1 MKNDD
6 LRRDKRFQ
14 KRLAQKLQV
23 DKPPESYFQAVQNAF
38 DNLPD
43 ELPVKRRPF
52 RQTAFR
58 ACAALAACLVL
69 VAAGSYGAYLVN
81 PVLME
86 SIPGVGQ
93 IFQELNKTEEKT
105 PSPSPQPTWDDSHL
119 EEALPDV
126 PEFEPI
132 SFEGEGG
139 TLTIENAWSD
149 GLYLHLDTSLDLWDP
164 ALVGCEMVS
173 FCSEPYEGTTDT
185 SYLTVNDQQLE
196 SLFLDAQTFFTW
208 DGSSSNTGTDITH
221 CQGSWLYKLP
231 EQQPHYTELAV
242 NWFIPALYAMDDYG
256 NILSMDFNC
265 SAAFTVITD
274 ARHTLAKDTS
284 TVDNGITLEQ
294 VEASPSCVFA
304 QLSIPYFGTMDSL
317 LLAPFMN
324 VPEGYE
330 VPIGI
335 YPQLTTQDGEVISS
349 MDFPR
354 SDTAYISQEGLYTS
368 PSPDQNYQLLFYFQP
383 PSQSTTKLILT
394 LYEYNPALY
403 SGLAEENPTSNRV
416 TAEFTIDL
424 EQGSVYPSQNY
435 MSTGRQKLD
444 YRLSA
449 SLDRT
454 PTPENG
460 YICSPPNPGDG
471 YVEINFTTQ
480 DLDYRPVELYWY
492 NETSSESVLMG
503 IYPSV
508 TPNNYNATSEDR
520 SIYQDT
526 SYSYTESYLDPTD
539 TQGTEYKV
547 LRFRITGMDSPTGVA
562 GSTSTHFYLVD
573 SETGEILVS
582 DVSQTFCKQFDE
594 VMGTHTQTSHFT
606 GSTLEEEL
614 ATQLA
619 DSGVSSE
626 GKETT

>member
-38 DNLPD
+38 DSLPD

-52 RQTAFR
+52 RQTAFQ

-69 VAAGSYGAYLVN
+69 VAAGSYGVYLVN

-93 IFQELNKTEEKT
+93 IFQELNKTEEQN
-105 PSPSPQPTWDDSHL
+105 PSPSPTPLPTWDESHL
-119 EEALPDV
+119 EEEALPDV
-126 PEFEPI
+126 PAFEPM
-132 SFEGEGG
+132 SFQGEDG

-149 GLYLHLDTSLDLWDP
+149 GIYLHLDTSLDLWTS
-164 ALVGCEMVS
+164 AFTSCEMVS

-196 SLFLDAQTFFTW
+196 NLFIDAQTSFTR
-208 DGSSSNTGTDITH
+208 DSSSLNSGIDFTHYQGT
-221 CQGSWLYKLP
+221 WLYKLP
-231 EQQPHYTELAV
+231 EQEPHYTELAV
-242 NWFIPALYAMDDYG
+242 NWEIPNLYAIDNYG

-265 SAAFTVITD
+265 SSFFTVTVD
-274 ARHTLAKDTS
+274 TNRTLVKDTS

-294 VEASPSCVFA
+294 VEVSSSCVST
-304 QLSIPYFGTMDSL
+304 QLSIPNFGTMNSL

-324 VPEGYE
+324 IPEGYK
-330 VPIGI
+330 VPIGV

-349 MDFPR
+349 MDFPN
-354 SDTAYISQEGLYTS
+354 SDTAYISTGLYVTS
-368 PSPDQNYQLLFYFQP
+368 SPEENYNLLFYFQP
-383 PSQSTTKLILT
+383 PSENTTKLILT
-394 LYEYNPALY
+394 LYEYNPAYYDSLN
-403 SGLAEENPTSNRV
+403 EENPTSNRV

-424 EQGSVYPSQNY
+424 EQGSVYASQNY
-435 MSTGRQKLD
+435 MSAGRQKLD

-454 PTPENG
+454 PTPKNG

-471 YVEINFTTQ
+471 YVEVNFYTVDQ
-480 DLDYRPVELYWY
+480 EYHPVELYWY
-492 NETSSESVLMG
+492 NGNTLMG

-508 TPNNYNATSEDR
+508 TSEEYNTTSEGR
-520 SIYQDT
+520 SIYQDS
-526 SYSYTESYLDPTD
+526 SYSYSENSLNPMD
-539 TQGTEYKV
+539 TQGVEYKA
-547 LRFRITGMDSPTGVA
+547 LCFRITDMDSPTSVVRSS
-562 GSTSTHFYLVD
+562 STRFQLVD
-573 SETGEILVS
+573 GETGQILVY
-582 DVSQTFCKQFDE
+582 DVMRTFCQQFDE
-594 VMGTHTQTSHFT
+594 VLGTHTETSYFYNP
-606 GSTLEEEL
+606 SSQEAELSDEL
-614 ATQLA
+614 AGNGT
-619 DSGVSSE
+619 SSE
-626 GKETT
+626 TN